1 VEDRIFF
8 ALLINQLGYKNQA
21 TRFLHGVFFTHSF
34 LQKTVPELQTLFM
47 ADACHLNFG
56 KYTMFTCYGI
66 TANANM
72 SPVGFAI
79 IFGNENS
86 ASWKEFWRFIVRTH
100 PSINRTN
107 VTIVT
112 DQDKGSMGAIEELVL
127 AVGHFFC
134 AWHRR
139 KNIIKQCGGSRGPVP
154 YSALWVYNKLM
165 KCWSVVHLDKL
176 RDWYFPLMYT
186 SRDLQYLNNIVD
198 HAQYPVKRCKQE
210 GAYMYHRQTSQGSEV
225 MNVANIN
232 LPAPTAVCPVNAV
245 MLTIKTECHCFKTQQ
260 TSA

>member
-66 TANANM
+66 T
-72 SPVGFAI
+72 
-79 IFGNENS
+79 
-86 ASWKEFWRFIVRTH
+86 
-100 PSINRTN
+100 
-107 VTIVT
+107 
-112 DQDKGSMGAIEELVL
+112 LVL